1 MRARVRNWWLAVAVA
16 ALWLLTQTV
25 TAFAD
30 GITWPVG

>member
-1 MRARVRNWWLAVAVA
+1 MRIRMRSWWLAVATA
-16 ALWLLTQTV
+16 ALWILAQTV